1 MTNVIRLAFGKP
13 KTEPE
18 QLKVEASAEVEAPAA
33 PASFMDKRFE
43 QLQEVAAAK
52 FYAENPDGFF
62 WGQQRERLE
71 FAIWWRTAVA
81 PLEDF
86 VPDPNSNNFSWMDD
100 PALAP
105 LLDARRKNST
115 LRKELA
121 AYKAA
126 DYSKEAH
133 ERLHAYAGGIEL
145 MLAGPALGVAL
156 EAPKIHRYFMKAGV
170 YDYPQRL
177 ASYSRRIWMERDPE
191 EPGPRGYSR
200 IWLPVTP
207 VVSEAPKTGRRRS
220 SRKPK

>member
-1 MTNVIRLAFGKP
+1 MTNVIRIAFGKP
-13 KTEPE
+13 RAEPE
-18 QLKVEASAEVEAPAA
+18 QLEVEATAEVEAPAA
-33 PASFMDKRFE
+33 PASFLDKRFE
-43 QLQEVAAAK
+43 QLQDEAAAK
-52 FYAENPDGFF
+52 FYAKKPDGYFYE
-62 WGQQRERLE
+62 QQRDRFE
-71 FAIWWRTAVA
+71 FAVWWRTAVA
-81 PLEDF
+81 PLAHF
-86 VPDPNSNNFSWMDD
+86 VPDPNSNNFSWIDD

-121 AYKAA
+121 VYKAA

-170 YDYPQRL
+170 YDYPQQL

-207 VVSEAPKTGRRRS
+207 VVSEAPKTGQRRS

>member
-1 MTNVIRLAFGKP
+1 MTNVIRIAFGKP
-13 KTEPE
+13 RAETE
-18 QLKVEASAEVEAPAA
+18 QLEVEATAEVEAPAV

-81 PLEDF
+81 PLEHF
-86 VPDPNSNNFSWMDD
+86 VPDPNSNDFSWMDD

-105 LLDARRKNST
+105 LLDARRKKST

-126 DYSKEAH
+126 DYSREARS
-133 ERLHAYAGGIEL
+133 RLHAYAGGIEL
-145 MLAGPALGVAL
+145 MLGEHTLAVAL
-156 EAPKIHRYFMKAGV
+156 EAPKIHKYFMKAGV
-170 YDYPQRL
+170 RDYPQRL
-177 ASYSRRIWMERDPE
+177 ANYSRQIWMERDPE
-191 EPGPRGYSR
+191 EPGPRGYSLVY
-200 IWLPVTP
+200 LPVEP
-207 VVSEAPKTGRRRS
+207 VVGEAPKTGRRKS